1 MNILTSQQVKE
12 ILPMYTFEEMRTY
25 LDELDYP
32 SNELYTT
39 IGYLIYMCQRGQLDS
54 VKELLQNLPDNE
66 VHEMI
71 NTTTGLCYNGTILHE
86 ALYWNS
92 GELGLA
98 FFNLFR
104 YYGAEYKKNSYQEFP
119 WEQGGPLW
127 INSFVISRIGLREEN
142 EFSSMYNQIRNMV
155 RSSEEMTG

>member
-1 MNILTSQQVKE
+1 MNIFTSQQAKDQ
-12 ILPMYTFEEMRTY
+12 LPMYTFEEMRQC

-39 IGYLIYMCQRGQLDS
+39 IGYLIYMCQRGELDS
-54 VKELLQNLPDNE
+54 VKELLQRLPYTEAN
-66 VHEMI
+66 VII

-104 YYGAEYKKNSYQEFP
+104 SYGAEYKKNTYEEFP

-127 INSFVISRIGLREEN
+127 VNTLMISRIGLREEN
-142 EFSSMYNQIRNMV
+142 EFSGLYNQIRSMV
-155 RSSEEMTG
+155 RYSEEMTG